1 MLNPY
6 AKYIEC
12 INCGNDLTNIND
24 LAFHTPDLVECDF
37 CGQKYPGLSQKVKRT
52 KFIVSLVYII
62 FAILL
67 LAYIWTQTH
76 SMISGLFAL
85 LALLILYYFS
95 LGLAIKKVISF

>member
-12 INCGNDLTNIND
+12 INCGHDLTNIND

-52 KFIVSLVYII
+52 KLTLSLASII
-62 FAILL
+62 LAILL
-67 LAYIWTQTH
+67 ISYTWVQTH
-76 SMISGLFAL
+76 SIISGLFAL
-85 LALLILYYFS
+85 MAFLVLYYYS
-95 LGLAIKKVISF
+95 LGVAIKKAIKF